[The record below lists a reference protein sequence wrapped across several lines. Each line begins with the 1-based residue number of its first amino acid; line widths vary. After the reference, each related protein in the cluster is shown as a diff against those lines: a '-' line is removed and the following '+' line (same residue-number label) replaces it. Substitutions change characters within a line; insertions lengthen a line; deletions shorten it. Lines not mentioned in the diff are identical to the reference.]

1 MEICFFLLNNRVAA
15 SPLLITIKLK
25 FMQCTETTMEHMHI
39 MQVWEK
45 MAERG
50 FIKIIFFFLQMTT
63 QQKRFKSHAESR
75 DRQRCR
81 GR

>member
-1 MEICFFLLNNRVAA
+1 
-15 SPLLITIKLK
+15 
-25 FMQCTETTMEHMHI
+25 MHI

-63 QQKRFKSHAESR
+63 QQKRFKSHASHETDR
-75 DRQRCR
+75 DA
-81 GR
+81 GADNHDNDHHGHGDHGDDHHGHHHHHGDDDDHD